1 MTFDEAFAK
10 LLEHEGGYIDHR
22 ADPGGKTKYGISQR
36 SYPGEDIPGLTI
48 ERAKAIYRTDFW
60 GAAGCDA
67 VPDAVKFDL
76 FDCAVNSGARTAV
89 QMLQRCV
96 GETAD
101 GILGPRTLQA
111 LQSMPAVRLVARFNG
126 QRLELMAGLPTWPS
140 FGRGWARRIAANL
153 RAA

>member
-1 MTFDEAFAK
+1 MNFDEAFAR